1 MKTVLVLLIASCLMQ
16 YGKMEFNF
24 ANVLISRNSSV
35 WTIPEPTA
43 EMYIH
48 CLMMN
53 FISRSNFQNLQM
65 FTFANV
71 QFRGTVLTARRLLK
85 GLDNKAAMQQA

>member
-1 MKTVLVLLIASCLMQ
+1 
-16 YGKMEFNF
+16 
-24 ANVLISRNSSV
+24 
-35 WTIPEPTA
+35 
-43 EMYIH
+43 MYIH

-85 GLDNKAAMQQA
+85 GLDSKAAMQQA